1 MTTLQLGLLYG
12 GATLL
17 ILFSGMP
24 IAFALGAIATVFML
38 MFMPHA
44 SLDSITQNV
53 YEEMASITL
62 LTIPLFILKGAAI
75 GKSRAGRDLYSAL
88 HVWLHRV
95 PGGLG
100 IAVTLA
106 CGLFAAMAGSS
117 PATCSA
123 IGSSAIPEMR
133 ERGYSARLSAGLVA
147 AGGTLGILLPPSIT
161 LILYA
166 VAAEQ
171 SLGRLFLAGIWPGI
185 MLVVLFATYGMLRY
199 NYEHR
204 KALAHAEA
212 GGARARILHVD
223 SYTLRERLVAIP
235 RVLPFLILLIGVMLA
250 LYGGFATPSETAG
263 LGAVLALTLIAVI
276 YGAWGIS
283 DLKPIFA
290 STLSESTML
299 MVIVGMS
306 LFYSYVMSYL
316 HISQGAAEWIVSLH
330 LSRWVMFGAI
340 VLLVVVLGFF
350 LPPVSIIL
358 MTAPIILPPLRAEGF
373 DLIWFGVVMSVV
385 MEMGLIHP
393 PVGLNIFVI
402 NKIAPD
408 IPLGDII
415 WGTLPFVLLIMLA
428 VVILCVFPGIA
439 TGLPDYVMGKAIAR

>member
-1 MTTLQLGLLYG
+1 MSTLQIGLLFG

-17 ILFSGMP
+17 VLFSGIP
-24 IAFALGAIATVFML
+24 IAFALGSVATVFML
-38 MFMPHA
+38 AFMPHA
-44 SLDSITQNV
+44 SLDTVAQNV

-62 LTIPLFILKGAAI
+62 LTIPLFVLKGAAI

-88 HVWLHRV
+88 HVWLHKV

-106 CGLFAAMAGSS
+106 CALFAAMAGSS
-117 PATCSA
+117 AATCSA

-133 ERGYSARLSAGLVA
+133 DRGYSARLASGLVA

-171 SLGRLFLAGIWPGI
+171 SLGRLFLAGIGPGI
-185 MLVVLFATYGMLRY
+185 LLVVLFAGYGMVRY
-199 NYEHR
+199 NFER
-204 KALAHAEA
+204 RSAQVTADA
-212 GGARARILHVD
+212 GGARSRILHVD
-223 SYTLRERLVAIP
+223 TYTMRERFAAIP
-235 RVLPFLILLIGVMLA
+235 RVLPFLVLLLGVMLA

-263 LGAVLALTLIAVI
+263 LGAVLALVLIAVV
-276 YGAWGIS
+276 YGAWQLR

-290 STLSESTML
+290 STVSEASML
-299 MVIVGMS
+299 MIIIGMS
-306 LFYSYVMSYL
+306 LLYSYVMSYL
-316 HISQGAAEWIVSLH
+316 HISQSAAEWIVGLH
-330 LSRWVMFGAI
+330 LSRWLLFSAV
-340 VLLVVVLGFF
+340 VVLVVLLGFF

-373 DLIWFGVVMSVV
+373 DLIWFGVMMSVM

-408 IPLGDII
+408 IRLGDVI
-415 WGTLPFVLLIMLA
+415 WGTLPFVFLILFA
-428 VVILCVFPGIA
+428 VIVLCVFPGIA
-439 TGLPDYVMGKAIAR
+439 TWLPDHIMGEAIRR